1 MHDTCNTT
9 NKVTKLIIEA
19 MNEAG
24 VEFYGEAEW
33 ASMPS
38 EDRETLGGLCFNH
51 IHPPTAGHLL
61 RPLLGG
67 GAGRT
72 PGAPR
77 RGVEG
82 QDGAH
87 GVHRARRPQLRAPHL

>member
-51 IHPPTAGHLL
+51 IHPPTAGQLL

-87 GVHRARRPQLRAPHL
+87 GVHRARRPQLRAPHI